1 MSFGENI
8 KFLMRKNKITAQEIA
23 DRLELTRGAVTNWSN
38 GIRFPKDEDTI
49 KNLASI
55 LRVPVEDLFN
65 GDMEKIKP
73 TMRPLIGSASC
84 GVPTTY
90 YYEDV
95 EMIPVSE
102 NVGLCSYFI
111 RADGE
116 SMATRINHGDL
127 LLCDPD
133 AMIRSGDIVHFEW
146 DGEHGV
152 KKYVEQN
159 GMRMMVAFNQD
170 YPPIII
176 TDEYELRM
184 VRVVLR
190 QERM

>member
-1 MSFGENI
+1 MFGELL
-8 KFLMRKNKITAQEIA
+8 KQARKRANMTQ
-23 DRLELTRGAVTNWSN
+23 DELAEAMGVNRVAISN
-38 GIRFPKDEDTI
+38 YEQS
-49 KNLASI
+49 KNTPTLS
-55 LRVPVEDLFN
+55 N
-65 GDMEKIKP
+65 MEKIRAILKLPYDYFDDKKTIRP
-73 TMRPLIGSASC
+73 TLRPLIGSASC

>member
-1 MSFGENI
+1 MTFSENLKLI
-8 KFLMRKNKITAQEIA
+8 MRTKKITANTIA
-23 DRLELTRGAVTNWSN
+23 ERMGVTRGTVTHWSN
-38 GIRFPKDEDTI
+38 AERFPKDDLTI
-49 KNLASI
+49 KRLADV
-55 LRVPVEDLFN
+55 LGVKVGDLFDEN
-65 GDMEKIKP
+65 KMGQ
-73 TMRPLIGSASC
+73 TFRPLIGSASC

-102 NVGLCSYFI
+102 NVGLSSYFI

-116 SMATRINHGDL
+116 SMATRINNGDL

-184 VRVVLR
+184 VRVILR